1 MLRLASLVFC
11 ILLAIASAGRY
22 RAEVSVRAVR
32 DDITYLEQA
41 KADELRRI
49 QILRAELAY
58 LESPDRLEKI
68 AREMTPLRPASGR
81 QFLSSQEFL
90 AAVGVASDTGR
101 GPRNAWSSEDMSA
114 IATLIGDMGS
124 AAQ

>member
-1 MLRLASLVFC
+1 MIRLASLVFC

-22 RAEVSVRAVR
+22 RAEVAVREVR
-32 DDITYLEQA
+32 DDIAYLEQA
-41 KADELRRI
+41 RADELRRI

-68 AREMTPLRPASGR
+68 AREMTSLRPVSGR
-81 QFLSSQEFL
+81 QFLSGRDLL
-90 AAVGVASDTGR
+90 AAVGVAREPGQGS
-101 GPRNAWSSEDMSA
+101 RNAWSPEEVGA
-114 IATLIGDMGS
+114 IAALIGDTG